1 MKLQIVVLRLL
12 TFLIIIP
19 APNMEMHCLHLHG
32 FASRF
37 TPKGVFYVS
46 SLAFPIKHKSL
57 SLLSGQVFLNKQ
69 ISRRSLYFKRFQ
81 LRAPEKLAQDK
92 ISTLLHANCA
102 RARASE
108 RCCQSLR
115 LGRCFNFNPF
125 KLAPSDFRGAFL
137 VGIYKHTRRGVRRFP
152 SCCVERFSNT
162 FSTYSETQKL
172 NWSFANIARG
182 RLGQLVE
189 TGLQ

>member
-1 MKLQIVVLRLL
+1 
-12 TFLIIIP
+12 
-19 APNMEMHCLHLHG
+19 MELHCLNLR

-37 TPKGVFYVS
+37 APKGVFYLS
-46 SLAFPIKHKSL
+46 SLVFSTQHKSIP
-57 SLLSGQVFLNKQ
+57 LLSGQVFLNKH
-69 ISRRSLYFKRFQ
+69 ISPRSVFQ
-81 LRAPEKLAQDK
+81 EILADALAPEKLAQDK

-137 VGIYKHTRRGVRRFP
+137 VGIYYNTHTRRGARRFP
-152 SCCVERFSNT
+152 SSRVRGDFLT
-162 FSTYSETQKL
+162 LGTHSETK
-172 NWSFANIARG
+172 N
-182 RLGQLVE
+182 
-189 TGLQ
+189 